1 MGSALLDT
9 DLLDQAVADASCD
22 PSSVVALHSNGAT
35 ASPASREALRRQV
48 AERLAA
54 HRTRRSPAQP
64 AKASATRP
72 VPSVH
77 ARASR
82 IAATVAQRYAN
93 SPSYREFLAAEAERA
108 AQQAQ
113 AAAHIAALNAQAVA
127 EAQQKLLASFE
138 QAALEQAAP
147 EQASLDRQS
156 TGHQSHPDTQNVF
169 PTPAPSELSL
179 WPESEP
185 TEEPAIAKAAS
196 SSPKAHHHPRAIRHH
211 GQPAAPA
218 LAGLTI
224 RHFGEPAASPLFGAV
239 QPALASSLAVS
250 RNNHRTRHEEDSNDA
265 EARMLDEEIAFRQ
278 APVFEEP
285 IGPPVPLPANL
296 IEFPRQLVAP
306 RKARPRYAEGP
317 LRDVSAPALGE
328 GQLRIFEVDPA
339 QISTTPVPAEAPVPQ
354 WTSIWL
360 DTPSPNSAE
369 PGPAS
374 SSLPNDSLASSSVDF
389 LSSRSDRYLSSRSD
403 RYLSS
408 RSVADGSAFSP
419 PRTESLPQIASIKRR
434 LLASAIDAAI
444 LLAGFL
450 AFIATFAIA
459 AGNSIQGPAVAAFTA
474 ADAPLDRHS
483 ALARLSAQAA
493 AQFTAHTG
501 LQPSLALT
509 ASALVLALF
518 YIVYQALF
526 FSFSEST
533 PGMRY
538 ARIALCTFDD
548 ENPTRRAMRRRILA
562 VLVSICPFGLGLLW
576 ATLDEER
583 LAWHDR
589 LTRTYQRSY

>member
-22 PSSVVALHSNGAT
+22 SVSAAARHANAAT
-35 ASPASREALRRQV
+35 DSAASREALRRQV
-48 AERLAA
+48 GERLAA
-54 HRTRRSPAQP
+54 HRARHSPAQP
-64 AKASATRP
+64 AHASAARP
-72 VPSVH
+72 APPVH
-77 ARASR
+77 ARATR

-108 AQQAQ
+108 SQQAQ

-127 EAQQKLLASFE
+127 EAQQRLLASFE
-138 QAALEQAAP
+138 QAEFEHGARGQASLEQT
-147 EQASLDRQS
+147 SLDRQS
-156 TGHQSHPDTQNVF
+156 TGHESLLHAQNDF
-169 PTPAPSELSL
+169 TAPLPSELSL

-185 TEEPAIAKAAS
+185 SEEPAITKAAPS
-196 SSPKAHHHPRAIRHH
+196 LPKAHPRAHVARAYSEPI
-211 GQPAAPA
+211 APA
-218 LAGLTI
+218 RPGLTV
-224 RHFGEPAASPLFGAV
+224 RLFGEPVASPLLGAA
-239 QPALASSLAVS
+239 QPAPASSRAVS
-250 RNNHRTRHEEDSNDA
+250 RNRHRSSHEEDRNEA
-265 EARMLDEEIAFRQ
+265 EARLLDEEIAFRQ
-278 APVFEEP
+278 APVFDEP

-339 QISTTPVPAEAPVPQ
+339 HISTTPVSAEAPTPQ

-360 DTPSPNSAE
+360 DSPSSDSFGPE
-369 PGPAS
+369 PAS
-374 SSLPNDSLASSSVDF
+374 SLLSTGVDR
-389 LSSRSDRYLSSRSD
+389 LSSQIHGEVEAER
-403 RYLSS
+403 
-408 RSVADGSAFSP
+408 SAFSP
-419 PRTESLPQIASIKRR
+419 PRTSSLPQIASINRR

-444 LLAGFL
+444 LLAGVL

-459 AGNSIQGPAVAAFTA
+459 AGSPIHGSTAETLSIAATS
-474 ADAPLDRHS
+474 LDRHS
-483 ALARLSAQAA
+483 ALTRLSAHAA
-493 AQFTAHTG
+493 AQLTAHTG
-501 LQPSLALT
+501 LQPSLALAT
-509 ASALVLALF
+509 SVLVLVLF
-518 YIVYQALF
+518 YLLYQTLF

-562 VLVSICPFGLGLLW
+562 VLVSLCPFGLGLLW
-576 ATLDEER
+576 ASLDEDR